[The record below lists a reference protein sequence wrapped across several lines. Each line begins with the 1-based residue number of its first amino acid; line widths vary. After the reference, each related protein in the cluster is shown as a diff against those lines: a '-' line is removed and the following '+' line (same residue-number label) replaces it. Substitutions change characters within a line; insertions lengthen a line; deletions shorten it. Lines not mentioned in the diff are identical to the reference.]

1 MGITLH
7 QTTFEEQPQKKS
19 KLFCLALS
27 VCNRTEFITKDRNK
41 TQFIDSKEIFFLPNI
56 HLNSSPFTKHL
67 PKATQK
73 WPYQRSAP
81 TFTPAVKHS
90 LTNRFTWNYTQV
102 MFTCRWL
109 PTSIAMMWLFMD
121 SQSDSVIILMKNVN
135 MLKSSSTTKTCVVD
149 ELCSK
154 TSRNPTPTTGSQ
166 LSLLKKPLLSLK

>member
-1 MGITLH
+1 MGSLNI
-7 QTTFEEQPQKKS
+7 
-19 KLFCLALS
+19 KLPLKNNHKRKVNFS
-27 VCNRTEFITKDRNK
+27 VSHYQCVIGQNLLLKIE
-41 TQFIDSKEIFFLPNI
+41 
-56 HLNSSPFTKHL
+56 NSSPFTKHL

-90 LTNRFTWNYTQV
+90 LTNRLTWNYTQV

-109 PTSIAMMWLFMD
+109 PTSIAMMLLFMD
-121 SQSDSVIILMKNVN
+121 SQSDFVIILMKNVN

-166 LSLLKKPLLSLK
+166 LSLL